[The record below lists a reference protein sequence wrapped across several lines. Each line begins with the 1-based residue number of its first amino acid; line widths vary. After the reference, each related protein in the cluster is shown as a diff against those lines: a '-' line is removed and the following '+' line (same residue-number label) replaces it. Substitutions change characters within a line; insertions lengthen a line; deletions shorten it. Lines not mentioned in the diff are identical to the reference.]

1 MDKENCKILAD
12 ELICNMNKQFAQGV
26 KGKQNKTKHLGNF
39 IPHWVSN
46 K

>member
-26 KGKQNKTKHLGNF
+26 KGKQNKTLGELYSSLGF
-39 IPHWVSN
+39 